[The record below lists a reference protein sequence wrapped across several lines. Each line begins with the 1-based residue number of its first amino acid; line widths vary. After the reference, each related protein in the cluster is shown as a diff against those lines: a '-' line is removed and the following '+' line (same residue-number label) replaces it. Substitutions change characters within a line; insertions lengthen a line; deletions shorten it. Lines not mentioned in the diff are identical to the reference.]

1 MIYIILDNK
10 NNKMDKNRIVN
21 DKIMQKLRE
30 KCEVHRMPKGIQPIH
45 KAYGLWIIRTGN
57 YSAPAGGY
65 YRTPARYFQYYSI
78 SYLVEGDGRFW
89 YPPDHEL
96 QVNPGQCIIVSPE
109 FINRY
114 GGDKDKYL
122 EDSICFAGPVADLL
136 YRSGVIKDG
145 VFEMGKGRRLL
156 PVMKLAAD
164 PAVDSQLNAN
174 FALQRLLFDIYN
186 ENKARSKK
194 DSPLVDKLIETMKQQ
209 IHRWWT
215 VEEMADFSGL
225 SDDQFRRIFAKQ
237 TGMLPTIYLDRLKLQ
252 KAAEMLTGSELSV
265 AAVAA
270 ELGYV
275 DQYHFSRRFK
285 SIMGFSPNRYRR
297 EIGAPGK

>member
-1 MIYIILDNK
+1 M
-10 NNKMDKNRIVN
+10 N
-21 DKIMQKLRE
+21 DKIMQTLRT
-30 KCEVHRMPKGIQPIH
+30 KCEVHRMPKGIQPVH
-45 KAYGLWIIRTGN
+45 KAYGLWILHTGN
-57 YSAPAGGY
+57 FPAPAGGY
-65 YRTPARYFQYYSI
+65 YRTTPRYFEYYSI
-78 SYLVEGDGRFW
+78 SYLIEGDGKFW

-96 QVNPGQCIIVSPE
+96 AVKPGQGIIISPG
-109 FINRY
+109 FVNRY
-114 GGDKDKYL
+114 GGDRDKYF

-136 YRSGVIKDG
+136 YRSGVIRDG
-145 VFEMGKGRRLL
+145 IYEMGQGRRLR
-156 PVMKLAAD
+156 PIMKLAAD

-186 ENKARSKK
+186 ENKARGRK

-215 VEEMADFSGL
+215 VEEMADFCGL
-225 SDDQFRRIFAKQ
+225 SDDQFRRIFEKQ
-237 TGMLPTIYLDRLKLQ
+237 TGMLPKIYLDRLKLQ

-285 SIMGFSPNRYRR
+285 SIMGFPPNRYRK
-297 EIGAPGK
+297 EIGSLGNK

>member
-1 MIYIILDNK
+1 
-10 NNKMDKNRIVN
+10 MDKNRIMN
-21 DKIMQKLRE
+21 DKIMQTLRT
-30 KCEVHRMPKGIQPIH
+30 KCEVHRMPKGIQPVH
-45 KAYGLWIIRTGN
+45 KAYGLWILHTGN
-57 YSAPAGGY
+57 FPAPAGGY
-65 YRTPARYFQYYSI
+65 YRTTPRYFEYYSI
-78 SYLVEGDGRFW
+78 SYLIEGDGKFW

-96 QVNPGQCIIVSPE
+96 AVKPGQGIIISPG
-109 FINRY
+109 FVNRY
-114 GGDKDKYL
+114 GGDRDKYF

-136 YRSGVIKDG
+136 YRSGVIRDG
-145 VFEMGKGRRLL
+145 IYEMGQGRRLR
-156 PVMKLAAD
+156 PIMKLAAD

-186 ENKARSKK
+186 ENKARGRK

-215 VEEMADFSGL
+215 VEEMADFCGL
-225 SDDQFRRIFAKQ
+225 SDDQFRRIFEKQ
-237 TGMLPTIYLDRLKLQ
+237 TGMLPKIYLDRLKLQ

-285 SIMGFSPNRYRR
+285 SIMGFPPNRYRK
-297 EIGAPGK
+297 EIGSLGNK